1 MRMTVGVGMSV
12 RSLCLRMAHGGKVLR
27 FGLPGY
33 RSFPLNGANCEP
45 ERFVYWLIMMEVQ
58 QLV

>member
-1 MRMTVGVGMSV
+1 
-12 RSLCLRMAHGGKVLR
+12 MAHGGKVLR

-45 ERFVYWLIMMEVQ
+45 ERFVYWHLMEVFVGVEFM
-58 QLV
+58 LDDWFD